1 MVVKLYVSQTSGN
14 VMVSTACLG
23 QFFNVSLLRGSHGR
37 IYVWMVLGVL
47 GLPQSSRAEKKQ
59 LEEL

>member
-1 MVVKLYVSQTSGN
+1 
-14 VMVSTACLG
+14 MVSTACLG